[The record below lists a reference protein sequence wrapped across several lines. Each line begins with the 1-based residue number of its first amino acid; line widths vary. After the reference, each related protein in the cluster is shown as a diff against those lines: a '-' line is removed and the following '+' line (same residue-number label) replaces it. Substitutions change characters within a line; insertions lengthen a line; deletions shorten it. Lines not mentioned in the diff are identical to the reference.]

1 MACHNQFKGES
12 PQHTK
17 QMTDTTIKALQQL
30 AEALIANPAD
40 CKALQVYGEI
50 PEHLADA
57 LHDFTDDHAGA
68 E

>member
-1 MACHNQFKGES
+1 MHVN
-12 PQHTK
+12 TV
-17 QMTDTTIKALQQL
+17 KALQQL

-40 CKALQVYGEI
+40 CKALQIYGEM

-57 LHDFTDDHAGA
+57 LCDFTDDHAGA